1 MVRNYVQKTQRGA
14 TNDRIKSELDAMKMG
29 CSLKNVASEF
39 SINQK
44 SLQCH
49 QDGKVKV
56 PGGLSL
62 GGKSPVFSKEFE
74 LNIVTQIQI
83 MERALFGLT
92 TIDMH
97 RLAYGF
103 AKQMGVD
110 NPFNNESKMAGVDWL
125 QGFMSTIHNFLF
137 ELHKPPV

>member
-1 MVRNYVQKTQRGA
+1 
-14 TNDRIKSELDAMKMG
+14 MKMG

-44 SLQCH
+44 SLQSH

-97 RLAYGF
+97 RLAYDF